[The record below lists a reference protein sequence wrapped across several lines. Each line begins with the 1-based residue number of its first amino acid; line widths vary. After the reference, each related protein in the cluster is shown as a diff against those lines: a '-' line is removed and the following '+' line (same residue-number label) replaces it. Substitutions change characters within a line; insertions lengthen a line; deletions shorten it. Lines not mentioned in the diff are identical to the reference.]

1 MLAQILRKNLL
12 KFWFFLRF
20 SVQKQ
25 LTNGVSLCVCVCVC
39 VCVRDGGKA
48 EVVARE
54 FVHEHSTFESE
65 IYQAICC

>member
-1 MLAQILRKNLL
+1 MG
-12 KFWFFLRF
+12 FP
-20 SVQKQ
+20 
-25 LTNGVSLCVCVCVC
+25 CVC

-54 FVHEHSTFESE
+54 FVHEHSTFERE